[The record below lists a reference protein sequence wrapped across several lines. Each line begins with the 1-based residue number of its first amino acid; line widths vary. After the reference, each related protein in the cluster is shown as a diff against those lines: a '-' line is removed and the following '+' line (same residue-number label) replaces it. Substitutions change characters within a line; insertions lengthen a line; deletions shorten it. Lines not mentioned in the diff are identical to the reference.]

1 MLGTIINTVAIIIG
15 ALVGIV
21 LRRGIAERY
30 KDTIMQG
37 LGLAVGLIGLNM
49 AVKTANE
56 LVVILSLVIGGIIG
70 EALDIDSFL
79 NRIGQRLN
87 QLVNSGEG
95 DFVKAFVSTSLIY
108 CVGAMAIM
116 GALQSGLTGEHKIL
130 FAKATIDGISSV
142 IFASTM
148 GLGVLFSALS
158 VFIYQGIITLL
169 AGGIKGLLTDA
180 VIREMTA
187 TGGLLIIGV
196 ASSILG
202 IKQFKVANLL
212 PAIFVAIAFASLAA
226 RWFPAATN

>member
-1 MLGTIINTVAIIIG
+1 MLGTIVNTIAIIIG
-15 ALVGIV
+15 ALAGIF

-37 LGLAVGLIGLNM
+37 LGLAVGLIGRNM
-49 AVKTANE
+49 GIKINNE
-56 LVVILSLVIGGIIG
+56 LVVVLSLVVGGIIG
-70 EALDIDSFL
+70 EVLEIDSFL
-79 NRIGQRLN
+79 TGIGERLKK
-87 QLVNSGEG
+87 LVDTGEG

-148 GLGVLFSALS
+148 GIGVLFSALA
-158 VFIYQGIITLL
+158 VFIYQGALTLL
-169 AGGIKGLLTDA
+169 AGGVKLFLTDP

-187 TGGLLIIGV
+187 TGGLLIIGI
-196 ASSILG
+196 SSNILG

-212 PAIFVAIAFASLAA
+212 PAIFVAIVFASLAA
-226 RWFPAATN
+226 RWFPAGN